1 MVHVLVTGGA
11 GFIGSHLVDAL
22 LARGCRVTVLD
33 DLSSGRMENIKVHL
47 GNPDFRF
54 VRGDVCDEGMVRDAL
69 SGVDAVIHEAAV
81 VSVPTSIER
90 PELVQKVNVRGTL
103 NLLRASAELG
113 VGRFVFASSCAV
125 YGEQEKLP
133 IKEDAEPRPLSPYA
147 ASKLAAEEVCREFH
161 RLGLCTVCLRYFNVY
176 GPRQASGEYAGVM
189 VKFMERLRAGQPPV
203 IHGDGE
209 QTRDFIHVEDVV
221 EATLLTLERSGVNG
235 EVFNIGTGRETSI
248 NELCGLIVG
257 VSGRENLRPVH
268 GPPRA
273 GDIRRSLADISKVR
287 RVLGFEPKVLLENGI
302 RTLWESLWGGV
313 P

>member
-1 MVHVLVTGGA
+1 MTGGA